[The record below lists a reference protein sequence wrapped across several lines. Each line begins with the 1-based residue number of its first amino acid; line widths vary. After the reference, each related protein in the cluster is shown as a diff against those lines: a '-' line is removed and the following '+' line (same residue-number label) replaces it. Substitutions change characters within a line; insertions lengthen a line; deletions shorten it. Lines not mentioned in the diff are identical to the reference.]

1 MEEGLVIWNHNCF
14 IYLSPF
20 LWGHHRTISSH
31 DGTIRIISLYRQVTP
46 VDDNVKPTEE
56 QDDGSDKGQ
65 SVPAA
70 MFMPTPLPGYGYQRS
85 PAPHPGGFSFPP
97 QPMMPFPGGVF
108 PHMHQPYGYA
118 PMGMPVPAPGKKADG
133 AQACT
138 VHLPGLPQPFD
149 VPFPARK
156 LPVCIRCK
164 KNYRSRELCRQR
176 DEHKALPWQT
186 VYVIVTLTDEVLE
199 KGEDGKLSVADIPV
213 VAELQETPD
222 MCRGPADG
230 FMSKQPICKIC
241 KEKNYTRDYCRDT
254 SKHTT
259 PPYQAVYVKLVP
271 KSVSTDVP
279 RPFKKK
285 KRKQEENAE
294 GRPMQDSESP
304 DNHNEEGQSDDLTEI
319 HQSRT
324 IFAEVSVRTII
335 VKVSPDSLK
344 LVFDSLLLTT
354 ALTLSLLPRFIH
366 SSGANKSSTPKCWTI
381 TLRLPCRA

>member
-1 MEEGLVIWNHNCF
+1 MLDTAG
-14 IYLSPF
+14 
-20 LWGHHRTISSH
+20 TISSH
-31 DGTIRIISLYRQVTP
+31 DRIIRIISLYRQVTP
-46 VDDNVKPTEE
+46 VDDNVKAVEE
-56 QDDGSDKGQ
+56 QDDGSDKDQ
-65 SVPAA
+65 SVPATA
-70 MFMPTPLPGYGYQRS
+70 FMPAPLPGYGYQRS
-85 PAPHPGGFSFPP
+85 PAHHHPGGYSFPP

-108 PHMHQPYGYA
+108 PPMHHHYGYA
-118 PMGMPVPAPGKKADG
+118 AMGMPVPSPEKKADG
-133 AQACT
+133 MQACT

-149 VPFPARK
+149 VTFPARK
-156 LPVCIRCK
+156 LPVCLRCK

-186 VYVIVTLTDEVLE
+186 VYVVVTLTDEVLE

-241 KEKNYTRDYCRDT
+241 KEKNYTRDYCRAT

-285 KRKQEENAE
+285 KRKQEENAD
-294 GRPMQDSESP
+294 GRPMQDSENP
-304 DNHNEEGQSDDLTEI
+304 DNVIEEDQSDDLTEI
-319 HQSRT
+319 HLSRT
-324 IFAEVSVRTII
+324 IFAEISARKII
-335 VKVSPDSLK
+335 VKVSTDSL
-344 LVFDSLLLTT
+344 
-354 ALTLSLLPRFIH
+354 
-366 SSGANKSSTPKCWTI
+366 N
-381 TLRLPCRA
+381 

>member
-1 MEEGLVIWNHNCF
+1 M
-14 IYLSPF
+14 
-20 LWGHHRTISSH
+20 
-31 DGTIRIISLYRQVTP
+31 TP
-46 VDDNVKPTEE
+46 VDDNVKPVEE
-56 QDDGSDKGQ
+56 QDDGSDKDQ

-70 MFMPTPLPGYGYQRS
+70 TFMPAPLPGYGYQRS
-85 PAPHPGGFSFPP
+85 PAPHHPGGFSFPP

-108 PHMHQPYGYA
+108 PPMHHPYGYA
-118 PMGMPVPAPGKKADG
+118 AMGMPVPSPGKKVDG
-133 AQACT
+133 MQACT

-149 VPFPARK
+149 VAFPARK
-156 LPVCIRCK
+156 LPVCPRCK

-186 VYVIVTLTDEVLE
+186 VYVVVTLTDEVLE

-241 KEKNYTRDYCRDT
+241 KEKNYTRDYCRAT

-285 KRKQEENAE
+285 KRKQEENAD
-294 GRPMQDSESP
+294 GRPMQDSENP
-304 DNHNEEGQSDDLTEI
+304 DNVIEEDQSDDLTEI

-324 IFAEVSVRTII
+324 IFAEISARKII
-335 VKVSPDSLK
+335 VKVSPDSL
-344 LVFDSLLLTT
+344 
-354 ALTLSLLPRFIH
+354 
-366 SSGANKSSTPKCWTI
+366 N
-381 TLRLPCRA
+381 